1 MANGETILK
10 FLEEELEEFE
20 KLYQELIERNKIIVS
35 KTGIVISKKKE
46 VSIPVIIVRKEKPK
60 PKPLP
65 KPKITKERPKTL
77 PKPKIPTQAKII
89 PITYED
95 SELGSE
101 V

>member
-1 MANGETILK
+1 MANGEEILK

-20 KLYQELIERNKIIVS
+20 KLYRELMERNKIILTKS
-35 KTGIVISKKKE
+35 EILISKKKE
-46 VSIPVIIVRKEKPK
+46 VSIPVIIIRKEKPK

-77 PKPKIPTQAKII
+77 PKPKIPSQTKII